1 MFGRILKSFVYA
13 FRGLKTVWREEHNF
27 RLEAVSAVIV
37 LALVYFYRFSY
48 IETISVV
55 IAVVLVLSA
64 EILNTA
70 VEDLCNKIEPNQDNA
85 IGKIKDVVAAF
96 VLVAVIGA
104 IFLVV
109 MTFANHFGSSDI
121 SGISGVCIPSAV

>member
-1 MFGRILKSFVYA
+1 M
-13 FRGLKTVWREEHNF
+13 
-27 RLEAVSAVIV
+27 
-37 LALVYFYRFSY
+37 
-48 IETISVV
+48 
-55 IAVVLVLSA
+55 VLSA